1 VSVGAARS
9 YGDERGAAIRGV
21 REEWRQLR
29 RATEAGRPEGVMWRL
44 DRIRQAKR
52 MHNLTLAELLVA
64 SGCIR

>member
-1 VSVGAARS
+1 
-9 YGDERGAAIRGV
+9 
-21 REEWRQLR
+21 
-29 RATEAGRPEGVMWRL
+29 MWRL